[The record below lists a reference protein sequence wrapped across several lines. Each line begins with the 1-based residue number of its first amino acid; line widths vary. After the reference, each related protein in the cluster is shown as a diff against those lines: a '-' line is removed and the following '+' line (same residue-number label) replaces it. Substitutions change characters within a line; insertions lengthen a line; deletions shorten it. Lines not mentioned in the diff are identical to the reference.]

1 MEAIAL
7 TMADRVAAMRDELGA
22 RLDEV
27 VVSGGGSASALFMQV
42 FADTFGIPASRPVGP
57 AGASLGAA
65 ICAAVATGAHPDFDT
80 AAARMEKPRERF
92 LPQPETVSVYR
103 RMNEAVYRRI
113 RDATDPLLQQS
124 WPIFH

>member
-7 TMADRVAAMRDELGA
+7 TMADKVAAMRDELGA

-27 VVSGGGSASALFMQV
+27 VVSGGGSASALFMQI
-42 FADTFGIPASRPVGP
+42 FADTFGIPTSRPAGP

-65 ICAAVATGAHPDFDT
+65 ICAAVATGVHPDFDT

-92 LPQPETVSVYR
+92 LPQPEMVSVYR
-103 RMNEAVYRRI
+103 RMNDAVYRRI